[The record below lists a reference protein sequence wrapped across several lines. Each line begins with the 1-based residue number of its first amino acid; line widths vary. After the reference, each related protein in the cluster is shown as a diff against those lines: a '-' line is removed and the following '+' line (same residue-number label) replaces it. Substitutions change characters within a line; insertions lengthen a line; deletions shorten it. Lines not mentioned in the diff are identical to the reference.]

1 MRTTTKKA
9 VEPPPVWDDDRSEEA
24 DVISH
29 VPDSPRLRRLLGDL
43 ESLMVTEGFLHLN
56 TDDIARRLR
65 CSKATL
71 YRLAPSRED
80 LFELVIERSLAR
92 MRDNG
97 RQAVAAEET
106 WEERFIAFLIEP
118 LRTWTREV
126 SYHFVRDLQVFPG
139 GHRLWL
145 AHERK
150 RMETLEAIIAAG
162 ARDGAFQPVH
172 ARLAADLILTTVK
185 RALEPDFAA
194 SMGLSINEAFE
205 EWYRVLEFGLIR
217 NATDAERAEA
227 LVLASSDVPARR
239 NLRAKG
245 RRGPSSATA

>member
-1 MRTTTKKA
+1 MPTHTKKTT
-9 VEPPPVWDDDRSEEA
+9 VWDPGGREEA
-24 DVISH
+24 AIMASL
-29 VPDSPRLRRLLGDL
+29 PESPRVRRLLDDL
-43 ESLMVTEGFLHLN
+43 ESLMVAEGFVHLN

-71 YRLAPSRED
+71 YRLAPSREE

-92 MRDNG
+92 MRDRG
-97 RQAVAAEET
+97 REEVAAEET
-106 WEERFIAFLIEP
+106 WEARFVAFLIEP
-118 LRTWTREV
+118 LRSWTREV
-126 SYHFVRDLQVFPG
+126 SYQFIRDMRALPG
-139 GHRLWL
+139 GNKLWL

-150 RMETLEAIIAAG
+150 RMETLEAIIDQG
-162 ARDGAFQPVH
+162 TREGAFQPVH

-194 SMGLSINEAFE
+194 SVGLSVNDAFE

-227 LVLASSDVPARR
+227 LAVASSDVSARR
-239 NLRAKG
+239 ARRGKG
-245 RRGPSSATA
+245 RGRPSSATA

>member
-1 MRTTTKKA
+1 MSTSTRK
-9 VEPPPVWDDDRSEEA
+9 VSNPPAIWDGEGTEEA
-24 DVISH
+24 AVMTR
-29 VPDSPRLRRLLGDL
+29 VPESARVRRLLQDL

-71 YRLAPSRED
+71 YRLAPSREE

-92 MRDNG
+92 MRDRG
-97 RQAVAAEET
+97 RQEVAAEES
-106 WEERFIAFLIEP
+106 WEARFVAFLVEP
-118 LRTWTREV
+118 LRSWTREV
-126 SYHFVRDLQVFPG
+126 SYHFIRDLRAFPG
-139 GHRLWL
+139 GNRLWL
-145 AHERK
+145 AHEEK

-162 ARDGAFQPVH
+162 ADAGAFQPVH

-194 SMGLSINEAFE
+194 SIGLSVTDAFE

-227 LVLASSDVPARR
+227 LALASSNLPSRRRPKPARR
-239 NLRAKG
+239 
-245 RRGPSSATA
+245 PSSASA